1 MFDKLNEVVT
11 GSSTKEKQVI
21 TYYIFKVLSYT
32 NDPQLGSFQRGCKKI
47 R

>member
-21 TYYIFKVLSYT
+21 TYYKAEMSL
-32 NDPQLGSFQRGCKKI
+32 DFQI
-47 R
+47 RVF